1 MEVRNRLNGLDLI
14 DRVPEELWTEVPNIV
29 QEMVVKT
36 IPKEKSAVDIRLEDV
51 FPFQSQRKAMPE
63 NVQATTKLH

>member
-1 MEVRNRLNGLDLI
+1 MKLTKRFKEFDLI

-51 FPFQSQRKAMPE
+51 FPFQSQRKAMPK